1 MKQPC
6 LLLAL
11 FTTLASP
18 VFAADAIK
26 PVAAN
31 GQPLNLDFES
41 GTLKDWIAEG
51 AAFDKQP
58 IRGDTVASRRTD
70 MKSAHEGNYWIGSF
84 ERGGDAPKGTLTSV
98 AFKVSQPFAS
108 FLLAGGSHENTCV
121 QLIRADSQKVVF
133 KASGANTED
142 LRPVVADLR
151 EHVGKEIIIRLV
163 DQESG
168 GWGHIN
174 FDNFQFHAE
183 RPEFANELT
192 LAAAKASAM
201 PPPDIVKFSGLTA
214 QEAAD
219 AITLPP
225 GFKANLFAGEPDVKQ
240 PIAFAI
246 DDRGRL
252 WVAEGFTY
260 PIRVGHNPPRAV
272 GQTNSEPT
280 EAELKD
286 ILNGKD
292 RIIVLEDTDG
302 DGKFNK
308 RTVFMEKLN
317 LVSGIEIGFG
327 GIYIGAAPYLLHVPV
342 TDWDDPKPA
351 GNPRILLDG
360 WDYKRDTHETLN
372 TFTWGPDGWLYGC
385 HGVFCPSLVG
395 KPGAP
400 ESQRQWVDAA
410 VWRYHPTKHL
420 FEVFAEG
427 TSNPWGIDFDE
438 RGQCWTEACVI
449 PHLFHMIQGGRYH
462 RQGGEHYAVGP
473 DETARNERHRD
484 RNSRKPLFPYV
495 YEDIKTVADHLHY
508 AGDKGPHAGNARS
521 GSVGGG
527 HAHAGLMVYQGTNWP
542 AEYCGKLYMNN
553 IHGARINMD
562 IPESAGS
569 GFTGKHGKDFL
580 LFNDKWSQVLNLLE
594 GPDGAV
600 YMIDWYD
607 KNECH
612 HNDPNGHDQS
622 NGRVFRISYG
632 DTKFPK
638 VDLQKLSDE
647 ELVKLAVERG
657 DWYGRHARR
666 IVQERAAIDS
676 KFHQKVV
683 WPNETN
689 LESLQRLRLL
699 QTFHATGNLIY
710 LLRDKDEFVRAWYI
724 QLMCETKAGWDYV
737 RGYTGMLKEFAQLA
751 REDSSPVVRRYLA
764 SAMQRL
770 PIDDRWEIIEALSQR
785 AEDANDHNLP
795 LMVWYAAEP
804 LTTVDTERA
813 LKLAEN
819 SKLPKLLNFTV
830 RRTAALNT
838 PEAFAAITRSLQRV
852 NDDPRRLDILSGL
865 SLALKGQRQVAMP
878 AGWAEV
884 ETQLSSS
891 ANAEIRGLVQ
901 SLSLTFGSVKALAAL
916 KATLM
921 DTAADA
927 SARRMAFDSLQA
939 ARDAGLP
946 ALLLQLLT
954 DSTLQSAALRGLAS
968 YDEPKTADS
977 ILAIYSSLGGT
988 AKRDALNT
996 LASRAANAQKLLAAV
1011 DAGKVP
1017 RTDLTADLVQ
1027 QLRNLKNAEVD
1038 ALLTKVWGVA
1048 RDSVGD
1054 KLADI
1059 ERYKQIYRAG
1069 GSQPG
1074 DAMRGRAIY
1083 AKVCY
1088 QCHTLFGTGGKV
1100 GPDLTGSNRGDLD
1113 YILQNIVD
1121 PNAVIP
1127 NEYVGWNIDTK
1138 DDRVITGLIKEQND
1152 SSVTVATANETIV
1165 IPRNEI
1171 AQMQQGKLSMMP
1183 EGLLLPL
1190 AEQEVRDLIYYLRQ
1204 PGQTPLLAT
1213 PDTVN
1218 LFFNGKDLSNW
1229 DGDMALWSVENGEI
1243 VGKTTT
1249 GLKHNEFLKSQ
1260 FVMSDFRLTFQV
1272 KLAPNTEN
1280 SGVQIRS
1287 EPFEEYEMK
1296 GCQADIGK
1304 GWWGKVYEENGRA
1317 LLSKV
1322 NGDAFVK
1329 ENDWNTYEI
1338 LAVGSKIRTSI
1349 NGNLCTDLDDPK
1361 VAARGIIGLQVHS
1374 GGPMEVRFRNFDLEL
1389 NPKFELKTVK

>member
-1 MKQPC
+1 MKKVFS
-6 LLLAL
+6 LLAL
-11 FTTLASP
+11 LASIAHP
-18 VFAADAIK
+18 ALAAEAIR
-26 PVAAN
+26 PVAQN
-31 GQPLNLDFES
+31 GQPLNFDFET
-41 GTLKDWIAEG
+41 GTLKDWLPDG
-51 AAFDKQP
+51 SAFDKQP
-58 IRGDTVASRRTD
+58 IRDDVVAARRSD
-70 MKSAHEGNYWIGSF
+70 MKSAHEGNFWVGSF

-98 AFKVSQPFAS
+98 PFRVSLPFAS
-108 FLLAGGSHENTCV
+108 FLIAGGSHENTCV
-121 QLIRADSQKVVF
+121 QLIRMDTQKVIF

-151 EHVGKEIIIRLV
+151 EHVGKDIKIRLV

-183 RPEFANELT
+183 RPKFANELN
-192 LAAAKASAM
+192 LAAAKTSAM

-214 QEAAD
+214 QEAAE

-252 WVAEGFTY
+252 WIAEGFTY
-260 PIRVGHNPPRAV
+260 PIRVGHNPVRPL

-327 GIYIGAAPYLLHVPV
+327 GIWIGAAPYLMFVPV
-342 TDWDDPKPA
+342 SDWDEPKPA
-351 GNPRILLDG
+351 GNPKILLDG

-400 ESQRQWVDAA
+400 ESERQWMDAG
-410 VWRYHPTKHL
+410 VWRYHPTKHI

-427 TSNPWGIDFDE
+427 TSNPWGVDFDE

-462 RQGGEHYAVGP
+462 RQGGEHFSVNL
-473 DETARNERHRD
+473 DETARNERHREKG
-484 RNSRKPLFPYV
+484 SRKPLFPYV

-542 AEYCGKLYMNN
+542 AEYRGKLFMNN

-562 IPESAGS
+562 IPERAGS
-569 GFTGKHGKDFL
+569 GFVGKHGKDFL

-622 NGRVFRISYG
+622 NGRVFRVSYG
-632 DTKFPK
+632 DIKFPR
-638 VDLQKLSDE
+638 VDLQKISDE
-647 ELVKLAVERG
+647 ELIELALGRK

-666 IVQERAAIDS
+666 ILQERALVNRELGR
-676 KFHQKVV
+676 KVST
-683 WPNETN
+683 PSEPPGYDPDKK
-689 LESLQRLRLL
+689 LRWLWTCHVIGKADHL
-699 QTFHATGNLIY
+699 GY
-710 LLRDKDEFVRAWYI
+710 LLMRANEYVRAWAI
-724 QLMCETKAGWDYV
+724 QLACESK
-737 RGYTGMLKEFAQLA
+737 QLPPQHLELLLRNA
-751 REDSSPVVRRYLA
+751 REDKSPVVRLYLA

-770 PIDDRWEIIEALSQR
+770 PIDDRWEIIEALSQH

-804 LTTVDTERA
+804 LTTKDTERA

-838 PEAFAAITRSLQRV
+838 PEALAAITKSLQRV
-852 NDDPRRLDILSGL
+852 NDDPRRLDILSGF
-865 SLALKGQRQVAMP
+865 SVALKGQRQAAMP
-878 AGWAEV
+878 SGWAEV

-891 ANAEIRGLVQ
+891 PNAEIRGLVQ
-901 SLSLTFGSVKALAAL
+901 SLSLTFGSAKALAAL

-921 DTAADA
+921 DAAADA

-939 ARDAGLP
+939 ARDSGLP
-946 ALLLQLLT
+946 TLLLQLLA
-954 DSTLQSAALRGLAS
+954 DSVLQSAALRGLAS
-968 YDEPKTADS
+968 YDEPKTPDS
-977 ILAIYSSLGGT
+977 ILAIYGSLGGT

-996 LASRAANAQKLLAAV
+996 LASRAAYAQRLLAAI

-1017 RTDLTADLVQ
+1017 RADLTADLVQ
-1027 QLRNLKNAEVD
+1027 QLRNLKNPEVD

-1059 ERYKQIYRAG
+1059 ERYRNIYRAG

-1083 AKVCY
+1083 AKVCQ

-1113 YILQNIVD
+1113 YILQNVAD

-1152 SSVTVATANETIV
+1152 SSVTVATANETIT

-1171 AQMQQGKLSMMP
+1171 AKMQQGQLSMMP
-1183 EGLLLPL
+1183 EGLMMPL

-1204 PGQTPLLAT
+1204 PGQVPLLAT

-1229 DGDMALWSVENGEI
+1229 DGDTTLWSVENGEI
-1243 VGKTTT
+1243 VGKTAT

-1260 FVMSDFRLTFQV
+1260 FVLSDFRLIFQV
-1272 KLAPNTEN
+1272 KLTPNSAN
-1280 SGVQIRS
+1280 SGVQFRS

-1296 GCQADIGK
+1296 GCQADAGA

-1329 ENDWNTYEI
+1329 TNDWNTYEI
-1338 LAVGSKIRTSI
+1338 LAVGPKIRTAI

-1361 VAARGIIGLQVHS
+1361 LAARGIIGLQVHS
-1374 GGPMEVRFRNFDLEL
+1374 GGPTEVRFKDFVLEL
-1389 NPKFELKTVK
+1389 NPKFELQTVK